1 MRRRSQAELVTR
13 RKALAAIFAISGVL
27 HFITPRVYESIVPS
41 WLPRRRAMVYV
52 SGAMELVCAGGLA
65 AEKAWAG
72 PASAALLLAVWPA
85 NVQMAVDASRGSQ
98 PLWRQALMW
107 GRVPLQI
114 PMIRIA
120 LARNGG
126 GGVA

>member
-1 MRRRSQAELVTR
+1 VTR

-27 HFITPRVYESIVPS
+27 HFIAPRVYESIVPP
-41 WLPRRRAMVYV
+41 WLPRRRVMVYV

-72 PASAALLLAVWPA
+72 PASAGLLLGVWPA
-85 NVQMAVDASRGSQ
+85 NVQMAVDASRAGQ
-98 PLWRQALMW
+98 PLWRQGLLW

-126 GGVA
+126 GVP